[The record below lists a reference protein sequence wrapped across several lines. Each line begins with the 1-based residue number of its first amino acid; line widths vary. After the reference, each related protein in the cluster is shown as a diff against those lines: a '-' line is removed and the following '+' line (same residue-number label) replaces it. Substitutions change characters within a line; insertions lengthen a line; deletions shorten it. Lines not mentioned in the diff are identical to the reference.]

1 MSVNELPSSNLL
13 TYFQTIAR
21 NKTRNKNSS
30 IREFTWATERVNRM
44 LIEYALSFAHYTP
57 ESVTTPTNAKFNGVR
72 LTRPICGVSVIRAGE
87 SMEFAA
93 RSLLPGMPIGKI
105 LLQRNR
111 ETLTP
116 KFYYESLPDSV
127 ASSTVLLFEPMVA
140 TGRSLSLAIDRL
152 KDVGVQETSIISVNY
167 LASPQ
172 GLEFVQQRHPDC
184 TYVIASI
191 EEALTENGYMLP
203 GIGDFGDRFFSAG

>member
-13 TYFQTIAR
+13 TYFQTIA
-21 NKTRNKNSS
+21 RNKNSS

-93 RSLLPGMPIGKI
+93 RSLLPGMTIGKI

-111 ETLTP
+111 ERDCGFP
-116 KFYYESLPDSV
+116 
-127 ASSTVLLFEPMVA
+127 
-140 TGRSLSLAIDRL
+140 
-152 KDVGVQETSIISVNY
+152 VNHCGY
-167 LASPQ
+167 LVV
-172 GLEFVQQRHPDC
+172 FVR
-184 TYVIASI
+184 
-191 EEALTENGYMLP
+191 
-203 GIGDFGDRFFSAG
+203 